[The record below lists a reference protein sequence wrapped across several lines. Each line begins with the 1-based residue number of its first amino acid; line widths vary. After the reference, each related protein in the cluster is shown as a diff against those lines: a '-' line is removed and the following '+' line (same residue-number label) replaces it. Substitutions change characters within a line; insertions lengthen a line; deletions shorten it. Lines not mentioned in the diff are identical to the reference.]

1 MLKNYFKTALRN
13 LIKNKLYTVI
23 NIVGLGVA
31 VACSIVAYVNYQF
44 SQSFDSFHENADKI
58 YRVNSYKIVSGEQEN
73 WAITPMALTPAFKKD
88 VAGVEAFT
96 RFQRGNGT
104 IRFGDKVFN
113 ESFHFVDE
121 DYFEMFTYPIIYG
134 SREMLS
140 SENGVVINKEVSI
153 KFFGD
158 VNPVGEQVVVTIDG
172 NKYSF
177 MINGV
182 IENSPTNSSLPIEI
196 AFPMK
201 KYKDIYEYDIDAWE
215 NWSRTSFIQ
224 IAENISPAEITAQ
237 LDSYKDVTLQAN
249 STWQIEG
256 FYIEPLLQIA
266 FSSRDIY
273 GNILRQGLHPA
284 AIIGPSATAILILL
298 LACFNFVNTAIGFSG
313 RRLNEIA
320 IRKVVG
326 SKRIHIVYQFLGENL
341 ILCFIALL
349 IGIMLAEIFVPAYN
363 SLWPHME
370 LAVNYFENFD
380 FLFFLIS
387 ILLFTAIAAGAYPAI
402 YVSGFKSV
410 NILRNKQKLRGSNL
424 LIRLLL
430 VFQFSLSITT
440 IICGI
445 IFNLNAD
452 FVSNYDMGF
461 HKENVVIVPLDDFSE
476 YELLKGK
483 IENDPRIIDVSAS
496 RYLVGFGYSLTE
508 AIVDEEDTQLNYLE
522 FGENYVE
529 TMGLEIIEGRSFNKE
544 LATDYDESVLV
555 NQTFIDKY
563 GWNSI
568 RDKTLKIRDENI
580 DKEYRVIGL
589 VKDFSINGVWR
600 KIEPLVIVFA
610 KPERN
615 NYLIARFTG
624 NDPKVV
630 FEDIQAQWKQTFPD
644 RPFGGFY
651 QAEINEEAVKVSN
664 SIGTIFLYIS
674 LIAILISA
682 MGLFALISLNV
693 AKRTKE
699 IGIRKVLGA
708 TVLSIGRLISKEYV
722 VLYIIASLLAVGS
735 GYYMVN
741 IFISSIYAYYVQFGA
756 VPFILSI
763 LIVLFIG
770 LITVSSQVYGVATL
784 NPADAIRDE

>member
-1 MLKNYFKTALRN
+1 
-13 LIKNKLYTVI
+13 
-23 NIVGLGVA
+23 
-31 VACSIVAYVNYQF
+31 
-44 SQSFDSFHENADKI
+44 
-58 YRVNSYKIVSGEQEN
+58 
-73 WAITPMALTPAFKKD
+73 
-88 VAGVEAFT
+88 
-96 RFQRGNGT
+96 
-104 IRFGDKVFN
+104 
-113 ESFHFVDE
+113 
-121 DYFEMFTYPIIYG
+121 
-134 SREMLS
+134 
-140 SENGVVINKEVSI
+140 
-153 KFFGD
+153 
-158 VNPVGEQVVVTIDG
+158 
-172 NKYSF
+172 
-177 MINGV
+177 
-182 IENSPTNSSLPIEI
+182 
-196 AFPMK
+196 
-201 KYKDIYEYDIDAWE
+201 
-215 NWSRTSFIQ
+215 
-224 IAENISPAEITAQ
+224 
-237 LDSYKDVTLQAN
+237 
-249 STWQIEG
+249 
-256 FYIEPLLQIA
+256 
-266 FSSRDIY
+266 
-273 GNILRQGLHPA
+273 
-284 AIIGPSATAILILL
+284 
-298 LACFNFVNTAIGFSG
+298 
-313 RRLNEIA
+313 
-320 IRKVVG
+320 
-326 SKRIHIVYQFLGENL
+326 
-341 ILCFIALL
+341 
-349 IGIMLAEIFVPAYN
+349 
-363 SLWPHME
+363 
-370 LAVNYFENFD
+370 
-380 FLFFLIS
+380 
-387 ILLFTAIAAGAYPAI
+387 
-402 YVSGFKSV
+402 
-410 NILRNKQKLRGSNL
+410 
-424 LIRLLL
+424 
-430 VFQFSLSITT
+430 
-440 IICGI
+440 
-445 IFNLNAD
+445 
-452 FVSNYDMGF
+452 
-461 HKENVVIVPLDDFSE
+461 
-476 YELLKGK
+476 
-483 IENDPRIIDVSAS
+483 IIDVSAS